1 MDLLPLREKVS
12 AKLTDEGSR
21 RSLPSD
27 FKPLA
32 TGGRRPLIRRLR
44 RHLLPQ
50 GEKDGEAIAPRERSY
65 ATTPAAG
72 ATGALSGKTVVS
84 RARRSRPMCS
94 VRTPLKRA
102 RMSRVGAV
110 SRF

>member
-32 TGGRRPLIRRLR
+32 NGRRRPLIRRLR

-50 GEKDGEAIAPRERSY
+50 GEKDGEAIAPR
-65 ATTPAAG
+65 
-72 ATGALSGKTVVS
+72 
-84 RARRSRPMCS
+84 
-94 VRTPLKRA
+94 TPLSICVHGAFEMCASLSATREGGLSTRRRA
-102 RMSRVGAV
+102 DAPARK
-110 SRF
+110 